1 MLHADHSLVDEDYA
15 GAFAAL
21 SGEGG
26 SPDGDD
32 GPLDDR
38 DRLCLLLMIE
48 RSRGRRSEWA
58 PYLASLPA
66 AYDDPLWWDAG
77 ARLLLRGSRAG
88 AAADAA
94 ERALGR
100 LSRLRAR
107 LVEAR
112 ARELEREEAAG
123 EGSGRESAS
132 EHRRVRNRSR
142 RSRAP
147 RPSATRA
154 GPAAPSGAAPSTSLP
169 PDRRG

>member
-66 AYDDPLWWDAG
+66 AYDDPLWWDAENFIG
-77 ARLLLRGSRAG
+77 GFDTLEQAITAVELIDDANDVSWSRQDLFDLKG
-88 AAADAA
+88 I
-94 ERALGR
+94 
-100 LSRLRAR
+100 
-107 LVEAR
+107 
-112 ARELEREEAAG
+112 
-123 EGSGRESAS
+123 
-132 EHRRVRNRSR
+132 
-142 RSRAP
+142 
-147 RPSATRA
+147 
-154 GPAAPSGAAPSTSLP
+154 
-169 PDRRG
+169 